1 MSAGLHDPVGC
12 PVMMDYTTFHRLHA
26 RYAKLR
32 QARREL
38 KLQLDRFGAGA
49 RPAALAYR
57 HAAVDRAVGKIER
70 RLNTLRGEAKNAA
83 ELAAS

>member
-1 MSAGLHDPVGC
+1 
-12 PVMMDYTTFHRLHA
+12 MMDYATFHRLHA
-26 RYAKLR
+26 RYTKLR

-38 KLQLDRFGAGA
+38 KLQLDRFTPTA

-70 RLNTLRGEAKNAA
+70 RLDKLRGGAKTAVKQAA
-83 ELAAS
+83 P